1 MARLLIRGSVGPK
14 VVALQEN
21 LTELGYTVDADGTY
35 GADTEAQVRSFQ
47 DAYGLKVD
55 GAAGE
60 ETHQKI
66 DELLEEIEELQEEEG
81 VEEEEEEEDD
91 A

>member
-1 MARLLIRGSVGPK
+1 MARLLIRGSIGPK

-21 LTELGYTVDADGTY
+21 LTQLGYTVEADGTY

-66 DELLEEIEELQEEEG
+66 DELLEEIENMN
-81 VEEEEEEEDD
+81 EEEDGED
-91 A
+91 DGDS